1 MILSIKLIMVILI
14 LLINSSASTNNKN
27 WENFIN
33 DSDRAIVKS
42 CAPKMNVN
50 FNKDNIVKTVEASAN
65 SYKLMKGFI

>member
-1 MILSIKLIMVILI
+1 MLVLITKTGKI
-14 LLINSSASTNNKN
+14 LL
-27 WENFIN
+27 N